1 MYVNSIKFDHKL
13 YLDYGPVILIPT
25 GNEVRNITNRARNHV
40 VRVGWRLC
48 SGPRGCALFSDL
60 SFVRILINIRF

>member
-25 GNEVRNITNRARNHV
+25 GNEVRNITNRARTTWSESVGAFV
-40 VRVGWRLC
+40 VDHEVA
-48 SGPRGCALFSDL
+48 PYF
-60 SFVRILINIRF
+60 